1 MEHIENEIEENQRFF
16 MYCRLE
22 STDLDSEGN
31 IHLILSKD
39 SQFPTTLDV
48 CKILRKYF
56 QEKDLILIFNYLIR
70 NIKSK
75 INSV

>member
-1 MEHIENEIEENQRFF
+1 MEHIENEIKESQKFF

-22 STDLDSEGN
+22 SVELDIDNN

-48 CKILRKYF
+48 SKILRKF
-56 QEKDLILIFNYLIR
+56 FREKDLILIFNHLIR
-70 NIKSK
+70 GI
-75 INSV
+75 